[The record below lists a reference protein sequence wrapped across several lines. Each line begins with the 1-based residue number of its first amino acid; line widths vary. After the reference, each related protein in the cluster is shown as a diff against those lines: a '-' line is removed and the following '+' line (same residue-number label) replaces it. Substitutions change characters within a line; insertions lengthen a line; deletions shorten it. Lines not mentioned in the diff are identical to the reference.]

1 MAGHGTSDKAKVGTA
16 ISVFTLAY
24 FNGLRLK
31 EGDLTISIS
40 KQVATAPVEG
50 KVAEMKIETEK
61 DIVTSRSCGRKL
73 AAELGFNA
81 VEQARI
87 TAAISELARN
97 IYKYA
102 GSGTICIRSEQDGMK
117 VGIYITAKDNGPG
130 ILNLQEAMLDGYTTG
145 GGLGRGLPGVKRL
158 MDNFDITSSKEEGT
172 CVKVAK
178 YRITRTTSVF
188 LK

>member
-1 MAGHGTSDKAKVGTA
+1 
-16 ISVFTLAY
+16 
-24 FNGLRLK
+24 
-31 EGDLTISIS
+31 
-40 KQVATAPVEG
+40 
-50 KVAEMKIETEK
+50 MKIESEK

-73 AAELGFNA
+73 AADLGFSA

-102 GSGTICIRSEQDGMK
+102 GSGTICIHSEQDARK

-130 ILNLQEAMLDGYTTG
+130 ISNLQEAMLDGYTTG

-158 MDNFDITSSKEEGT
+158 MDNFDITSSTTEGT
-172 CVKVAK
+172 CVQVAK
-178 YRITRTTSVF
+178 YRIIHKKGLFRI
-188 LK
+188 

>member
-1 MAGHGTSDKAKVGTA
+1 MLWLILLDPAE
-16 ISVFTLAY
+16 
-24 FNGLRLK
+24 
-31 EGDLTISIS
+31 EGDLSINIC
-40 KQVATAPVEG
+40 KQAASAPGEG
-50 KVAEMKIETEK
+50 KVTEMKIENEK

-73 AAELGFNA
+73 AADLGFSA

-102 GSGTICIRSEQDGMK
+102 GSGTICIRSEQDTRR
-117 VGIYITAKDNGPG
+117 VGIYITATDNGPG

-158 MDNFDITSSKEEGT
+158 MDNFDITSSATEGT
-172 CVKVAK
+172 RVEVAK
-178 YRITRTTSVF
+178 YRIIQTKSLFRI
-188 LK
+188 